1 MSTQTSIILGSLIV
15 AVCSYLLGSIS
26 WSVIVSKL
34 IFHKDVRDFGSGNAG
49 MTNVLRTF
57 GKGAAALVTVGDFS
71 KSILT
76 VAVSRGVFAH
86 LFGTLPFDIGYI
98 AGIFTILGHLFPL
111 YFHFKGGKGVLTAL
125 GMILVINP
133 IVFLVLVALCIPLLF
148 ICKIVSVASITG
160 AIVYPIVTFIVLS
173 LMNRPAMIDTVFSV
187 FIGLLVVYMHRVN
200 IKRLINGTEYKFG
213 KPKEE
218 K

>member
-1 MSTQTSIILGSLIV
+1 MSTQTAIILGALIV

-34 IFHKDVRDFGSGNAG
+34 FFHKDVRDFGSGNAG

-71 KSILT
+71 KSIIT
-76 VAVSRGVFAH
+76 VAVSRAVFSN
-86 LFGTLPFDIGYI
+86 LFGTLPFDIGFV

-111 YFHFKGGKGVLTAL
+111 YFGFKGGKGVLTSL

-133 IVFLVLVALCIPLLF
+133 IVFLVLLVICVPLLF
-148 ICKIVSVASITG
+148 LCKIVSAVSITG
-160 AIVYPIVTFIVLS
+160 AVLYPIVTYVVLTIT
-173 LMNRPAMIDTVFSV
+173 NRPAVIDTVFSV
-187 FIGLLVVYMHRVN
+187 FIGLIVVYMHRVN
-200 IKRLINGTEYKFG
+200 IKRLMNGTEYKFG